1 MRHLLFNTERL
12 ADEIMSR
19 VIGVVSDPITDPPG
33 LTRAIFGVEAETI
46 PELLECEEFDLVCK
60 AVDFLVVENR
70 IFFDV
75 ETGELRL
82 LTALE
87 EGD

>member
-1 MRHLLFNTERL
+1 MRHLLFNIEHL
-12 ADEIMSR
+12 ADEIMNR
-19 VIGVVSDPITDPPG
+19 VVGVVSDPVTNPPD

-46 PELLECEEFDLVCK
+46 PELLEYEEFDLVCK

-70 IFFDV
+70 IFFDG

-82 LTALE
+82 LGGAQK
-87 EGD
+87 

>member
-1 MRHLLFNTERL
+1 MKHLLFSTEHL
-12 ADEIMSR
+12 ADEIMNR
-19 VIGVVSDPITDPPG
+19 VVGVASDPVTDPPG

-70 IFFDV
+70 IYFDA
-75 ETGELRL
+75 EEGELQL
-82 LTALE
+82 IGGSE
-87 EGD
+87 